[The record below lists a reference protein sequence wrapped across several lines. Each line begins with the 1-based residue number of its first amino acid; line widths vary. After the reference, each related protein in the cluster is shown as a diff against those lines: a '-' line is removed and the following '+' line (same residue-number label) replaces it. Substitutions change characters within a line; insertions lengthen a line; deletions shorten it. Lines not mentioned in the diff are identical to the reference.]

1 MTAKECCDMT
11 DELCNC
17 PEDEREVK
25 DTHGL
30 AGEEPK
36 YVWMSGERVPWQDAN
51 VHASTLGW
59 SAISMVFEGIR
70 GYWNAE
76 SEQLNIFRLEDHM
89 KRLLRSMKVMRMTS
103 PWSVAELTAAV
114 IDLVQANEFRD
125 DVYIQPLAYFGGSTT
140 PGYLAVEEQPGDIT
154 IFNRQVGS
162 VLGAGRTVT
171 CGVSSWTR
179 ISDNVMPPRVKAI
192 ANYQNSRYV
201 ADESS
206 RHGYDFG
213 VILNQQGKVAEI
225 SYACLYI
232 IRDGV
237 AITPPVSAG
246 ILESITRDVVRQLLQ
261 DELDIPVVERD
272 VDRTELYIADEMFI
286 CGTGAEVQA
295 VHSVDRYTIGNG
307 GIGPIVA
314 DLEQL
319 FNDIV
324 RGKDNRYPEWRT
336 GVF

>member
-1 MTAKECCDMT
+1 MSETEI
-11 DELCNC
+11 
-17 PEDEREVK
+17 K
-25 DTHGL
+25 DTLGL
-30 AGEEPK
+30 EGEQPK
-36 YVWMSGERVPWQDAN
+36 YVWMSGELVEWDKAV

-76 SEQLNIFRLEDHM
+76 SEQLNVFRLEDHM
-89 KRLLRSMKVMRMTS
+89 VRLLRSMKVMRMTS
-103 PWSVAELTAAV
+103 PWSVSELADAVAAL
-114 IDLVQANEFRD
+114 IKANDFKGD
-125 DVYIQPLAYFGGSTT
+125 MYIQPLAYFGGSTT
-140 PGYLAVEEQPGDIT
+140 PGYLPVQEQPGDIT

-162 VLGAGRTVT
+162 VLGSGRTVT
-171 CGVSSWTR
+171 CGVSSWSR

-213 VILNQQGKVAEI
+213 IILNQQGKVAEI

-232 IRDGV
+232 VRDGV

-246 ILESITRDVVRQLLQ
+246 ILESITRDVVRDLLQ
-261 DELDIPVVERD
+261 NELGVPVVERD
-272 VDRTELYIADEMFI
+272 VDRTELYIADEVFI
-286 CGTGAEVQA
+286 CGTGAEIQA
-295 VHSVDRYTIGNG
+295 VSSIDRYTVGAG
-307 GIGPIVA
+307 DMGPVVTQ
-314 DLEQL
+314 LEQL

-324 RGKDNRYPEWRT
+324 RGKDARYPEWRT
-336 GVF
+336 GIY